1 MCKRAELSPR
11 CTSRKRRFESRRKG
25 RAMNRIP
32 LVGEPAPDFAA
43 AAYHDGL
50 EVELTLSQ
58 YRGWWVVLIFYPGD
72 FTCVCPTEIAA
83 AAVKYPAFRELGA
96 ELLAVSSDPVEVH
109 RDFQEQV
116 LAGMVHGGARFPL
129 VADPLGRIGSL
140 YGVHD
145 SNLQMHL
152 RSHFIIDP
160 AGVIQSL
167 QVVAA
172 PLGRSI
178 TEILRQLR
186 ALKEH
191 QISGHMIPCG
201 WEHGRATL
209 PEKDTSGERTKSW
222 ETWKPREAF

>member
-1 MCKRAELSPR
+1 
-11 CTSRKRRFESRRKG
+11 
-25 RAMNRIP
+25 
-32 LVGEPAPDFAA
+32 
-43 AAYHDGL
+43 
-50 EVELTLSQ
+50 
-58 YRGWWVVLIFYPGD
+58 
-72 FTCVCPTEIAA
+72 
-83 AAVKYPAFRELGA
+83 
-96 ELLAVSSDPVEVH
+96 VSSDPVEVH

-186 ALKEH
+186 ALK
-191 QISGHMIPCG
+191 
-201 WEHGRATL
+201 
-209 PEKDTSGERTKSW
+209 
-222 ETWKPREAF
+222 